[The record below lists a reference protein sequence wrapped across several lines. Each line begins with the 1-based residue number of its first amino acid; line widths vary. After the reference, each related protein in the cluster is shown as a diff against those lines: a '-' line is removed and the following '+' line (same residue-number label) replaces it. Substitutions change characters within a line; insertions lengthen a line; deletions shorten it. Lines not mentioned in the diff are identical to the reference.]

1 MCCGSMLAMM
11 TDVTCLIRRLRSA
24 SGYTLT
30 DIMMTVAI
38 SATVMAV
45 ALPSARNATDSIR
58 VSGSG
63 RDVER
68 ELQTARLKAV
78 SANRTMRV
86 RLNCPQLKQ
95 FRTVEI
101 TGVTTTDSMSN
112 RCDPVTFPYPGPK
125 DDDPATPEAD
135 GPVRFLHPS
144 LTLNGFDI
152 QFSPDGGAMKMVDG
166 VATPIGTT
174 PVMITVTYASTTSKV
189 TVNALGKIQL
199 QR

>member
-1 MCCGSMLAMM
+1 
-11 TDVTCLIRRLRSA
+11 
-24 SGYTLT
+24 
-30 DIMMTVAI
+30 MMTVAI

-45 ALPSARNATDSIR
+45 ALPSARTATDSMRI
-58 VSGSG
+58 SGAG
-63 RDVER
+63 RNVER

-78 SANRTMRV
+78 SANRTVLV

-112 RCDPVTFPYPGPK
+112 RCDPTVFPYPGPK
-125 DDDPATPEAD
+125 DDDQATPEAD
-135 GPVRFLHPS
+135 GPVRFLHPA
-144 LTLNGFDI
+144 LTLSGFDI
-152 QFSPDGGAMKMVDG
+152 QFSPDGAAMKMVNG

-174 PVMITVTYASTTSKV
+174 PVTITVAYANTTSMV
-189 TVNALGKIQL
+189 TVNALGRIQL